1 MFIQNGM
8 ATYNKKRIDKQQLKE
23 KVAQVAAVA
32 FMQKG
37 IKNVKMDDVAAEL
50 GISKRTLYELFSD
63 KEELLLDVVKLHR
76 KEMKNY
82 MISVAEKAENVL
94 EIIMSFY
101 IRTTEDFQ
109 TTNILFFEEIKKYPQ
124 VTKFLEEGRKENA
137 VSAVAF
143 YKKGVEQG
151 IFREDVNYEIVQEMI
166 HGQMDMLIHN
176 DIRKTYSM
184 VEIFKTVVFMHLR
197 GITTEKGLSIVDE
210 FLEQMNELHKN

>member
-1 MFIQNGM
+1 
-8 ATYNKKRIDKQQLKE
+8 
-23 KVAQVAAVA
+23 
-32 FMQKG
+32 
-37 IKNVKMDDVAAEL
+37 MDDVAAEL

-124 VTKFLEEGRKENA
+124 VTKFLEDGRKENA

>member
-32 FMQKG
+32 FMHKG

>member
-1 MFIQNGM
+1 M

-143 YKKGVEQG
+143 YRKGVEQG

-166 HGQMDMLIHN
+166 HGQMDMLMHN
-176 DIRKTYSM
+176 DIQKTYSM

>member
-1 MFIQNGM
+1 M

-124 VTKFLEEGRKENA
+124 VTKFLEDGRKENA

-166 HGQMDMLIHN
+166 HGQMDMLMHN
-176 DIRKTYSM
+176 DIQKTYSM

>member
-1 MFIQNGM
+1 M
-8 ATYNKKRIDKQQLKE
+8 
-23 KVAQVAAVA
+23 
-32 FMQKG
+32 
-37 IKNVKMDDVAAEL
+37 
-50 GISKRTLYELFSD
+50 
-63 KEELLLDVVKLHR
+63 
-76 KEMKNY
+76 
-82 MISVAEKAENVL
+82 
-94 EIIMSFY
+94 
-101 IRTTEDFQ
+101 
-109 TTNILFFEEIKKYPQ
+109 
-124 VTKFLEEGRKENA
+124 TKFLEEGRKENA

>member
-1 MFIQNGM
+1 M

-176 DIRKTYSM
+176 DIRKTYST

>member
-1 MFIQNGM
+1 M

-32 FMQKG
+32 FMHKG

>member
-1 MFIQNGM
+1 M

-32 FMQKG
+32 FMHKG

-109 TTNILFFEEIKKYPQ
+109 TTNILFFEEISDPGND
-124 VTKFLEEGRKENA
+124 F
-137 VSAVAF
+137 
-143 YKKGVEQG
+143 KGVK
-151 IFREDVNYEIVQEMI
+151 RY
-166 HGQMDMLIHN
+166 
-176 DIRKTYSM
+176 
-184 VEIFKTVVFMHLR
+184 
-197 GITTEKGLSIVDE
+197 ITQN
-210 FLEQMNELHKN
+210 FFELVRIKRNTFA

>member
-1 MFIQNGM
+1 MT
-8 ATYNKKRIDKQQLKE
+8 TYNKKRIDKQQLKE

-143 YKKGVEQG
+143 YRKGVEQG

-166 HGQMDMLIHN
+166 HGQMDMLMHN
-176 DIRKTYSM
+176 DIQKTYSM

>member
-1 MFIQNGM
+1 M

-124 VTKFLEEGRKENA
+124 VTQFLEDGRMENA
-137 VSAVAF
+137 VSAAMDSF
-143 YKKGVEQG
+143 QEAARKSASDNGTSYTTELSKSLEAKGVENL
-151 IFREDVNYEIVQEMI
+151 EELQELYYL
-166 HGQMDMLIHN
+166 DA
-176 DIRKTYSM
+176 KK
-184 VEIFKTVVFMHLR
+184 EA
-197 GITTEKGLSIVDE
+197 
-210 FLEQMNELHKN
+210 

>member
-1 MFIQNGM
+1 M
-8 ATYNKKRIDKQQLKE
+8 AGYNKKRLDKRMIKE
-23 KVAQVAAVA
+23 KVARVAADA
-32 FMQKG
+32 FIQKG

>member
-1 MFIQNGM
+1 M

-32 FMQKG
+32 FMHKG

-151 IFREDVNYEIVQEMI
+151 IFREDVNYQIVQEMI

>member
-1 MFIQNGM
+1 M

-109 TTNILFFEEIKKYPQ
+109 TTNILFFEEIKNMERNIGFWTQ
-124 VTKFLEEGRKENA
+124 A
-137 VSAVAF
+137 
-143 YKKGVEQG
+143 
-151 IFREDVNYEIVQEMI
+151 
-166 HGQMDMLIHN
+166 
-176 DIRKTYSM
+176 
-184 VEIFKTVVFMHLR
+184 
-197 GITTEKGLSIVDE
+197 
-210 FLEQMNELHKN
+210 

>member
-1 MFIQNGM
+1 M

-94 EIIMSFY
+94 EIIMSFFISYGY
-101 IRTTEDFQ
+101 IVSEMF
-109 TTNILFFEEIKKYPQ
+109 LF
-124 VTKFLEEGRKENA
+124 A
-137 VSAVAF
+137 
-143 YKKGVEQG
+143 
-151 IFREDVNYEIVQEMI
+151 
-166 HGQMDMLIHN
+166 
-176 DIRKTYSM
+176 SM
-184 VEIFKTVVFMHLR
+184 
-197 GITTEKGLSIVDE
+197 
-210 FLEQMNELHKN
+210 N

>member
-1 MFIQNGM
+1 M

-124 VTKFLEEGRKENA
+124 VTKFLEDGRKENA

>member
-1 MFIQNGM
+1 M

-143 YKKGVEQG
+143 YRKGVEQG

>member
-1 MFIQNGM
+1 M

-166 HGQMDMLIHN
+166 HGQMDMLMHN
-176 DIRKTYSM
+176 DIQKTYSM

>member
-1 MFIQNGM
+1 M

-124 VTKFLEEGRKENA
+124 VTKFLEDGRKENA
-137 VSAVAF
+137 VSAVDF

-184 VEIFKTVVFMHLR
+184 VEIFKTVVIMHLR

>member
-1 MFIQNGM
+1 M

-32 FMQKG
+32 FMHKG

-82 MISVAEKAENVL
+82 MISIAEKAENVL

>member
-1 MFIQNGM
+1 M

-124 VTKFLEEGRKENA
+124 VTKFLDDGRKENA